1 MNHSVEDIIRELEN
15 RRIAALVSTDLAALN
30 NLLADDLVHVH
41 GNGKIDDKEE
51 YLQGVASK
59 YRYHS
64 IQRGDLNI
72 RVFGNVAIV
81 VGRLSQTVSFQGD
94 DKRIDMNAVV
104 TQTWTRDA
112 DNWRQ
117 NSCHTGVVST

>member
-1 MNHSVEDIIRELEN
+1 MNHSVEDVIRELEN

-81 VGRLSQTVSFQGD
+81 VGRLSQTV
-94 DKRIDMNAVV
+94 
-104 TQTWTRDA
+104 
-112 DNWRQ
+112 
-117 NSCHTGVVST
+117 